1 MPDKSFVELVE
12 AVEDY
17 RTNFGADDDKPDLV
31 CNDCF
36 DEREDDEEPPL

>member
-1 MPDKSFVELVE
+1 MKSELRKIL
-12 AVEDY
+12 VEDY